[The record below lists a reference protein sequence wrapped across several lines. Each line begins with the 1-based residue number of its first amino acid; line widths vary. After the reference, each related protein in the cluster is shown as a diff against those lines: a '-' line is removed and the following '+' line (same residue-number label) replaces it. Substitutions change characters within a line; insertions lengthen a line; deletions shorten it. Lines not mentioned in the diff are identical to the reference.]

1 MSRSRDFHAGR
12 CLDSLSQSP
21 GHARGSWLAGRLPV
35 VCGSLLSVLGWLIAV
50 ELAINPD
57 ASVFAADSK
66 YAHSDSNARY
76 IHHIDLYDINNRK
89 ITPESD
95 QPYSPS
101 NTCGRCHDYSAI
113 SHGWHFNAVMN
124 DSVDGRPGEP
134 WIWTDARTGTQ
145 LPLSYRDWKGSFDP
159 AELGISRWEMT
170 HQFGSRLAGGGV
182 AIAPEDDAKTP
193 NAAKTDTAKS
203 EAATSDAGDQADA
216 KADASDEDESPATQ
230 TAVKPNRWPLSGSI
244 EIDCMVCHA
253 SSGVYDF
260 NTRREQIEDENFA
273 WAATAALRLGTVK
286 GSVSRIKDGSD
297 LSDESTQQKLPKV
310 TYDARKFELDGTV
323 FMDVIRE
330 PSNNACFQCHS
341 QRTVTE
347 SGIEHRW
354 MHDQDVHLRAGMQC
368 VDCHR
373 NGIEH
378 HTVRGFEGEENPAS
392 SLNPTSTSTLT
403 CSGCHLGDEQSSTAI
418 AARPGRLGA
427 PYPHHQGLPPLH
439 FDKLS
444 CTACH
449 GGPVPREEA
458 VRIMTSLSHALGT
471 KEHRSGFELPAIAG
485 PIYSKLKDGKI
496 YPQRAIWPAYWG
508 SLSDGKIQP
517 LDPATTYDL
526 TRRSLRV
533 RSDFVEEIVAPKLS
547 STDRKKILGDDRYKV
562 SDEELTSEEQE
573 KLAAAQKLAGQESF
587 NEKVAVSLEALEK
600 ELKIET
606 AVYVS
611 SGFVYRRGE
620 DEKTVSQVPHD
631 EIKNLDAIEM
641 TTWPIAHNVRPAGWA
656 LGVGGCTECHREDSV
671 IFASTVQSIGPGPD
685 QGTRVT
691 MASLQGLDP
700 NQSLVWNQLFV
711 GRASFKYVMATSI
724 VVLCLILLVGV
735 GAMASRLA
743 GHHRHHP
750 PTA

>member
-1 MSRSRDFHAGR
+1 MSRFRDFQAGR
-12 CLDSLSQSP
+12 CFDPHLQSQRPSGRVSQMGRVP
-21 GHARGSWLAGRLPV
+21 QSQRAQFRRPIIRVMRLWVVALGLACIPAANG
-35 VCGSLLSVLGWLIAV
+35 
-50 ELAINPD
+50 
-57 ASVFAADSK
+57 FAADSK

-95 QPYSPS
+95 QPYSPL
-101 NTCGRCHDYSAI
+101 NTCGRCHDYDAI
-113 SHGWHFNAVMN
+113 SHGWHFNAFMN
-124 DSVDGRPGEP
+124 DSVDGRPVDGRPGEP

-182 AIAPEDDAKTP
+182 AVAPEDDAESKTAAKSDAEQEP
-193 NAAKTDTAKS
+193 SDTESDNAA
-203 EAATSDAGDQADA
+203 ADSA
-216 KADASDEDESPATQ
+216 
-230 TAVKPNRWPLSGSI
+230 KPNRWPLSGSI

-297 LSDESTQQKLPKV
+297 PNDESTQQKLPKV

-330 PSNNACFQCHS
+330 PHNNACFQCHS

-354 MHDQDVHLRAGMQC
+354 MHDEDVHLRAGMQC

-378 HTVRGFEGEENPAS
+378 HTVRGFEGEQNPAS
-392 SLNPTSTSTLT
+392 SLNPTATSTLT
-403 CSGCHLGDEQSSTAI
+403 CSGCHLGDEQNSSTI

-458 VRIMTSLSHALGT
+458 VRIMTSLSHSLGS
-471 KEHRSGFELPAIAG
+471 KEHRTGFELPAIAG
-485 PIYSKLKDGKI
+485 PIYSKMDDGKI

-508 SLSDGKIQP
+508 SLSDGKIKP
-517 LDPATTYDL
+517 LDPASTYDL

-533 RSDFVEEIVAPKLS
+533 RRDFVEEIISPKLGS
-547 STDRKKILGDDRYKV
+547 SDRKKILGDDRYRLP
-562 SDEELTSEEQE
+562 DEELSEEE
-573 KLAAAQKLAGQESF
+573 RNKLAIAQKEAGAESF
-587 NEKVAVSLEALEK
+587 NEKVAASLESLEK
-600 ELKIET
+600 ELKIDT

-620 DEKTVSQVPHD
+620 DGKTVTQVPRD
-631 EIKNLDAIEM
+631 EIENAEAIEM

-671 IFASTVQSIGPGPD
+671 MFASTVQSIGPGPD

-700 NQSLVWNQLFV
+700 NQSLMWNQLFV
-711 GRASFKYVMATSI
+711 GRASFKYLMATSI
-724 VVLCLILLVGV
+724 LVLCLILLVGV

-750 PTA
+750 PAA

>member
-1 MSRSRDFHAGR
+1 MSRSRDFLAGR
-12 CLDSLSQSP
+12 CFDSHSQSRWRAS
-21 GHARGSWLAGRLPV
+21 GVSQIGVLQIGMLRLGRPIIGPMIRVIGFSIL
-35 VCGSLLSVLGWLIAV
+35 VLG
-50 ELAINPD
+50 LASDPG
-57 ASVFAADSK
+57 ARVVAADSK

-76 IHHIDLYDINNRK
+76 IHHIDLYDVNNRK

-95 QPYSPS
+95 QPYSPL

-113 SHGWHFNAVMN
+113 SHGWHFNAFMN

-159 AELGISRWEMT
+159 EELGISHWEMT

-182 AIAPEDDAKTP
+182 AVAPDDDAESKTATESDVEQEQSDAEAN
-193 NAAKTDTAKS
+193 NAA
-203 EAATSDAGDQADA
+203 
-216 KADASDEDESPATQ
+216 EDSA
-230 TAVKPNRWPLSGSI
+230 KPNRWPLSGSI

-297 LSDESTQQKLPKV
+297 PSDESTQQKLPKV

-330 PSNNACFQCHS
+330 PHNNACFQCHS

-354 MHDQDVHLRAGMQC
+354 MHDEDVHLRAGMQC

-378 HTVRGFEGEENPAS
+378 HTVRGFEGEQNPAS
-392 SLNPTSTSTLT
+392 SLTPTATSTLT
-403 CSGCHLGDEQSSTAI
+403 CSGCHLGDEQNSSMI

-458 VRIMTSLSHALGT
+458 VRIMTSLSHSLGS
-471 KEHRSGFELPAIAG
+471 KEHRTGFELPAIAG
-485 PIYSKLKDGKI
+485 PIYSKMDDGKI

-508 SLSDGKIQP
+508 SLSDGKIKP
-517 LDPATTYDL
+517 LDPASTYDL

-533 RSDFVEEIVAPKLS
+533 RRDFVEEIISPKLGS
-547 STDRKKILGDDRYKV
+547 SDRKKILGDDRYRV
-562 SDEELTSEEQE
+562 SDEELNEEE
-573 KLAAAQKLAGQESF
+573 RNKLAIAQKEAGTESF
-587 NEKVAVSLEALEK
+587 NEKVAASLESLEK

-620 DEKTVSQVPHD
+620 DGKTVSQVPRD
-631 EIKNLDAIEM
+631 EIQNAEAIEM

-711 GRASFKYVMATSI
+711 GRASFKYLMAASI
-724 VVLCLILLVGV
+724 LVLCLILLVGV

>member
-1 MSRSRDFHAGR
+1 MSRSRDFRADR
-12 CLDSLSQSP
+12 RIDSRSQSNWQCDGEP
-21 GHARGSWLAGRLPV
+21 RIQLPRCCGLV
-35 VCGSLLSVLGWLIAV
+35 VRMLGLLSIALGA
-50 ELAINPD
+50 ACNPGSNV
-57 ASVFAADSK
+57 AAADSK

-95 QPYSPS
+95 QPYSPL
-101 NTCGRCHDYSAI
+101 NTCGRCHDYDTIA
-113 SHGWHFNAVMN
+113 HGWHFNAFMN

-182 AIAPEDDAKTP
+182 AVAPEDVPDPKTATESDSEADPGDAEASQ
-193 NAAKTDTAKS
+193 AAK
-203 EAATSDAGDQADA
+203 DQANA
-216 KADASDEDESPATQ
+216 GPA
-230 TAVKPNRWPLSGSI
+230 KPNRWRLSGSI
-244 EIDCMVCHA
+244 EVDCMVCHA

-286 GSVSRIKDGSD
+286 GSVSRIKDD
-297 LSDESTQQKLPKV
+297 ADPSDESTQQKLPKV

-330 PSNNACFQCHS
+330 PHNNACFQCHS

-347 SGIEHRW
+347 AGIEHRW
-354 MHDQDVHLRAGMQC
+354 MHDEDVHLRAGMQC

-378 HTVRGFEGEENPAS
+378 HTVRGFEGEQNPAS
-392 SLNPTSTSTLT
+392 TLNPTSTSTLT
-403 CSGCHLGDEQSSTAI
+403 CSGCHLGDEQNSSTI

-427 PYPHHQGLPPLH
+427 PYPHHHGLPPLH

-458 VRIMTSLSHALGT
+458 VRIMTSLSHSLGT
-471 KEHRSGFELPAIAG
+471 KEHRTGFELPAIAG
-485 PIYSKLKDGKI
+485 PIYSKMEDGKI

-517 LDPATTYDL
+517 LDPASTYDL

-533 RSDFVEEIVAPKLS
+533 RRDFVEEIIAPKLGS
-547 STDRKKILGDDRYKV
+547 SDRKKILGDDRYRAPE
-562 SDEELTSEEQE
+562 EELTDEERD
-573 KLAAAQKLAGQESF
+573 KLATAQKEAGTESF
-587 NEKVAVSLEALEK
+587 NEKVAASLESLEK

-620 DEKTVSQVPHD
+620 EEKTVAQVPRE
-631 EIKNLDAIEM
+631 EIQNAEAIEM

-711 GRASFKYVMATSI
+711 GRSSFKYLMATSI
-724 VVLCLILLVGV
+724 LVLCLILLVGV

-750 PTA
+750 PAA

>member
-1 MSRSRDFHAGR
+1 MSRSRDFLAGR
-12 CLDSLSQSP
+12 CFDPPSQSRWRASGVSQIGVP
-21 GHARGSWLAGRLPV
+21 RLGRPIIGPMIRV
-35 VCGSLLSVLGWLIAV
+35 IGLSIVVLG
-50 ELAINPD
+50 LASDPG
-57 ASVFAADSK
+57 ARVVAADSK

-95 QPYSPS
+95 QPYSPL

-113 SHGWHFNAVMN
+113 SHGWHFNAFMN

-159 AELGISRWEMT
+159 EALGISRWEMT

-182 AIAPEDDAKTP
+182 AVAPEDDAKSKTATKP
-193 NAAKTDTAKS
+193 DADQEQSDAEANNAATDS
-203 EAATSDAGDQADA
+203 
-216 KADASDEDESPATQ
+216 
-230 TAVKPNRWPLSGSI
+230 VKPNRWPLSGSI

-297 LSDESTQQKLPKV
+297 PSDESTQQKLPKV

-330 PSNNACFQCHS
+330 PHNNACFQCHS

-354 MHDQDVHLRAGMQC
+354 MHDEDVHLRAGMQC

-378 HTVRGFEGEENPAS
+378 HTVRGFEGEENPVS
-392 SLNPTSTSTLT
+392 SLNPTATSTLT
-403 CSGCHLGDEQSSTAI
+403 CSGCHLGDEQNSSTI

-458 VRIMTSLSHALGT
+458 VRIMTSLSHSLGS
-471 KEHRSGFELPAIAG
+471 KVHRTGFELPAIAG
-485 PIYSKLKDGKI
+485 PIYSKMKDGKI
-496 YPQRAIWPAYWG
+496 YPQRAIWPAFWG

-533 RSDFVEEIVAPKLS
+533 RRDFVEEIISPKLS
-547 STDRKKILGDDRYKV
+547 SSDRKKILGDDRYKLP
-562 SDEELTSEEQE
+562 DEELTDEERD
-573 KLAAAQKLAGQESF
+573 KLVTAQKEAGAESF
-587 NEKVAVSLEALEK
+587 HEKVAASLESLEK

-620 DEKTVSQVPHD
+620 EEKTVTQVPRD
-631 EIKNLDAIEM
+631 EIKNAEAIEM

-711 GRASFKYVMATSI
+711 GRASFKYVMAASI
-724 VVLCLILLVGV
+724 LVLCLILLVGV

-743 GHHRHHP
+743 GHHRHYP